1 MRIGSDGS
9 FLYLEKVGQEGST
22 ITWRVAA
29 AVGGPGWRFTATHNQ
44 VQLDNTDETVSRTAE
59 FIARKVQRID
69 VILREGGWLRI
80 KRDPKGCILVRY
92 RVGQMNTGTALEGE
106 VSLQGESA
114 EAFCQQFGGLL

>member
-29 AVGGPGWRFTATHNQ
+29 AVGGPGWRFTATHNHVQ
-44 VQLDNTDETVSRTAE
+44 VDNTETGSWTAD
-59 FIARKVQRID
+59 FTARKVQRID
-69 VILREGGWLRI
+69 VNLREGGWLRI
-80 KRDPKGCILVRY
+80 KRTPSGCILVRY
-92 RVGQMNTGTALEGE
+92 RVGQMNTGAALEGE

-114 EAFCQQFGGLL
+114 EAFCQEFGGLL